1 MCEATFFYLVNVKN
15 INFQDHEAEKREF
28 KMRSR
33 VLNASSEYLNPQFLS
48 KKWRPMKQLG

>member
-48 KKWRPMKQLG
+48 KK